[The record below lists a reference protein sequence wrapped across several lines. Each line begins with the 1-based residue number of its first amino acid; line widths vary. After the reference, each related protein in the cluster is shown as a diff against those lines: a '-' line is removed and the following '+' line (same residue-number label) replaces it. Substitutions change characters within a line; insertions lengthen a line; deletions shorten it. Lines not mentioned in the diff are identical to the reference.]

1 VLPPRLVFVLA
12 LAALWWPGRLAGI
25 FDGVPFD
32 SGPDAIFL
40 GLILPVLLALVP
52 DVCRDRRVQLVVIAL
67 LAWKAFSSF
76 ALVQDGLCV
85 RVSAPAAD
93 GRVVAVKNWD
103 VRTDWLSPD
112 PACSAIATRS
122 YVEERLF
129 PVWLPFNFPQVE
141 SATPAHLVMTGT
153 VGAGGAGEF
162 GARVSPSV
170 EARVRME
177 AQAIVIDATLTADQN
192 WMLVPTRNAAD
203 LFSSVM
209 TTVSPPSTLDLI
221 VRPWAKWI
229 TFALVAALLV
239 LAAWRSF
246 AAIREWQVLAW
257 MAASAV
263 AGAMIGARLPERWWH
278 YALLLLFAACALRVP
293 AGWQNIRGAFLLL
306 APSWLALN
314 IVDTFRD
321 QGFGRMDFISP
332 GNDYWWFQLAA
343 YRIYMEGFWLQGG
356 EPAFWYQPFY
366 RWIAGALHLLFG
378 QSQVGEN
385 YWDAIGVLVIA
396 LFCFDVVRR
405 VWGFRWGIA
414 AGVLALA
421 AFVSGPGYIFIGRG
435 LSEISSA
442 ALIYF
447 AALIVI
453 QARERK
459 SVRLVL
465 MAGVFAVL
473 GVWTR
478 LNNMPA
484 ALGIAVFAWPLA
496 EPAATLWK
504 PKAWFSNAWIP
515 PLVVIPAAIA
525 FGMFLFA
532 LRTWYYTGVFS
543 VFHGT
548 QAGSLAVWR
557 AGMSLDN
564 VVRNMIDSVMMVA
577 TTTDPPAYH
586 NGALPIIAGAVLSL
600 AALIGAGW
608 LGRLPL
614 PLVGFTLASFSS
626 ALIARGTAYPGRFSI
641 HVVGATVAMATCAM
655 AALAQSSGRI
665 GKNPRRPRG
674 NPGTTG

>member
-1 VLPPRLVFVLA
+1 MLPPRLVFVLA
-12 LAALWWPGRLAGI
+12 LAALWWPGRLTGI

-32 SGPDAIFL
+32 SAPDAIVL
-40 GLILPVLLALVP
+40 GLLLPALLWLMP
-52 DVCRDRRVQLVVIAL
+52 EVCRDRRAQVFVIAL
-67 LAWKAFSSF
+67 LAWKAFSSVV
-76 ALVQDGLCV
+76 LVQDGLCV

-93 GRVVAVKNWD
+93 GRMVTVKNWD

-141 SATPAHLVMTGT
+141 SQTPAHLTMTGT
-153 VGAGGAGEF
+153 VSTGETREF
-162 GARVSPSV
+162 GVRVSPSV
-170 EARVRME
+170 DASVRVAGHDIE
-177 AQAIVIDATLTADQN
+177 IDATLKSDQN
-192 WMLVPTRNAAD
+192 WILVPTRNGED
-203 LFSSVM
+203 LFKSVI
-209 TTVSPPSTLDLI
+209 TTVSPPSTFDRI

-229 TFALVAALLV
+229 AFALVAAILA
-239 LAAWRSF
+239 LAAWRTI

-257 MAASAV
+257 IAASAV
-263 AGAMIGARLPERWWH
+263 TGAMIGARVPERWWH
-278 YALLLLFAACALRVP
+278 YALLLLFTACVLRVP

-332 GNDYWWFQLAA
+332 GNDFWWFQLAA

-356 EPAFWYQPFY
+356 ELAFWYQPFY

-385 YWDAIGVLVIA
+385 YWDAAGVLVIA
-396 LFCFDVVRR
+396 LFSFEAVRR
-405 VWGFRWGIA
+405 ARGFRWGVA
-414 AGVLALA
+414 AGVLTLA

-447 AALIVI
+447 AALIVM
-453 QARERK
+453 QAREQK
-459 SVRLVL
+459 SMRLVL
-465 MAGVFAVL
+465 IAGVFAVL

-484 ALGIAVFAWPLA
+484 ALGIAAFAWPLT
-496 EPAATLWK
+496 EPSATVWK
-504 PKAWFSNAWIP
+504 PKAWFANVWYP
-515 PLVVIPAAIA
+515 PLVVVPTAIA
-525 FGMFLFA
+525 VGMTLFA

-564 VVRNMIDSVMMVA
+564 VARNMLDSVLMVA

-586 NGALPIIAGAVLSL
+586 NGALPIMAGAVLSL
-600 AALIGAGW
+600 AALIGVGW

-614 PLVGFTLASFSS
+614 PLVGLTLAAFSS
-626 ALIARGTAYPGRFSI
+626 ALVARGTAYPGRFSI
-641 HVVGATVAMATCAM
+641 HVVGATVAVVMCAI
-655 AALAQSSGRI
+655 AAVVQSGLVAKKPAAER
-665 GKNPRRPRG
+665 
-674 NPGTTG
+674 